1 MPEFPEVNIVING
14 LKKVILNQK
23 ISKIT
28 VFEQKMLRNATV
40 VAFENFL
47 LNETILDVVQ
57 KGKYIIYLLSNNKA
71 LISHLAM
78 TGKYFYQNDVTKY
91 KRNDHDHLIFELNQ
105 NNFLIYNDYRKFG
118 FFYIKNQEEL
128 LTTLPLSKLGYMPFE
143 ALEHLDI
150 LFSKMTKIKKP
161 IKTLLLDQS
170 FLTGWGNIYADE
182 TLFQCKI
189 NPFEIANQ
197 ITKEQLKEIIIEGNK
212 IINDSISKGGSSVI
226 DYTSLNAQKG
236 TYQNYLKVY
245 SRENLQCFNCKNLIK
260 KEFLNGRGTFYCP
273 FCQIKK

>member
-1 MPEFPEVNIVING
+1 MPEFPEVNVVING
-14 LKKVILNQK
+14 LKKVVLNQK
-23 ISKIT
+23 INETI
-28 VFEQKMLRNATV
+28 VFEQKMLRNSTLAE
-40 VAFENFL
+40 FQNFL
-47 LNETILDVVQ
+47 LNESILDIVQ
-57 KGKYIIYLLSNNKA
+57 KGKYIVFLLSNNKA

-78 TGKYFYQNDVTKY
+78 TGKYFYHNNVSKY
-91 KRNDHDHLIFELNQ
+91 IRQDHDHLIFALNQ
-105 NNFLIYNDYRKFG
+105 NNYLIYNDYRKFG
-118 FFYIKNQEEL
+118 FFYIKNQEQL
-128 LTTLPLSKLGYMPFE
+128 LTTLPLSKLGYMPFD

-150 LFSKMTKIKKP
+150 LFTKICKIKKP

-182 TLFQCKI
+182 TLFECKI

-197 ITKEQLKEIIIEGNK
+197 ITKEQLKEIIIKGSQ
-212 IINDSISKGGSSVI
+212 IINDSILKGGSSVI

-245 SRENLQCFNCKNLIK
+245 SRENLHCFNCNNLIK
-260 KEFLNGRGTFYCP
+260 KDFINGRGTFYCP